1 LTIGP
6 SITDTSSHTDFG
18 FEYNYGIKFL
28 YLTRII
34 KCDHAEQP
42 WLLRFLSNI
51 GKSNRIEEIN
61 LEVDIPDCHVGPVE
75 WSDWEEVDS
84 ILAGAHFES
93 LRKLD
98 IVLWP
103 RAHSFRES
111 CRNLVCMLPLVH
123 ARGVSVDVV
132 IGWGSRVKDGY
143 DLLPCAGLPF
153 A

>member
-1 LTIGP
+1 LIIDP
-6 SITDTSSHTDFG
+6 SISSHIG
-18 FEYNYGIKFL
+18 FEYNSGIKFL
-28 YLTRII
+28 YLTRIK
-34 KCDHAEQP
+34 KCKRATEQP

-61 LEVDIPDCHVGPVE
+61 LEIDILNCHVGPVE

-98 IVLWP
+98 IVLLP
-103 RAHSFRES
+103 RANFTPEWFRES

-123 ARGVSVDVV
+123 GRGVSVDV
-132 IGWGSRVKDGY
+132 D
-143 DLLPCAGLPF
+143 
-153 A
+153 